1 MQSIAVSLPRIERI
15 AAWRFRVDPG
25 PSLLGALFPS
35 AGAPVRLAV
44 AVAFIGVMAGL
55 AQARFYLPG
64 NPVPVTLQTL
74 GVLLAGGVLGWRWAF
89 LSVAGYYL
97 LGMAGVPVFQG
108 GQGGWHYVAGSVT
121 GGYLLGFLVSAPV
134 VAFLTQRGWN
144 RNKVLWPMLLGT
156 LVVYVPALL
165 WLSIFDFGWPG
176 EGELLSAGVY
186 PFLPGD
192 LLKLAL
198 AALAAGAGWHYAD
211 FRGRRRSAAAN
222 ASAIFRAAPR
232 GDD

>member
-1 MQSIAVSLPRIERI
+1 VQSITASMPRIERI
-15 AAWRFRVDPG
+15 AAWRFLGAPG
-25 PSLLGALFPS
+25 PSLLEALFPS
-35 AGAPVRLAV
+35 AGVWTRLAV

-64 NPVPVTLQTL
+64 NPVPMTLQTL

-108 GQGGWHYVAGSVT
+108 GQAGWHYVTGSVT

-144 RNKVLWPMLLGT
+144 RNRVQWPMLIGT

-165 WLSIFDFGWPG
+165 WVSVFDFGWPR
-176 EGELLSAGVY
+176 EGELLSAAVY
-186 PFLPGD
+186 PFLAGD

-211 FRGRRRSAAAN
+211 FRRRRRSAADGP
-222 ASAIFRAAPR
+222 SAISRAAPR
-232 GDD
+232 CNE